1 MLAGMASRL
10 SVQIPVRPGTAPD
23 KRFTAN
29 SPFFEFRPVESPK
42 NQRFDGSALPAFRQK
57 LWDTSRPMEIILIVP
72 LIVLAGVFA
81 MAEIALVSV
90 RKPRL
95 QQWADQGNSG
105 AQTALDL
112 ANKPEIFLATVQ
124 MGMTLIGIF
133 AGAFGE
139 RTLSL
144 RIESSLNGIPSVAPY
159 GHVISLVAVVG
170 AVTYVTLIIGE
181 LVPKQIALHSPER
194 FASALAK
201 PMMALSRVGAPLVSI
216 LNASARMVLRV
227 FRVRPSKE
235 PLVTEEEI
243 KVIME
248 QGAEAGL
255 LEESEHQTVRRLFR
269 LSDRAVRSL
278 MKPRHDIVWLDA
290 DAPAEQTMQQ
300 VVASTHSRF
309 PVARGS
315 LDNIVG
321 IAKEKD
327 LLACCVGGKSMNV
340 IEAAQ
345 PPLFVPGA
353 IPAFRLLELFK
364 KSQTHVAL
372 VVDEYGD
379 VEGLVTINDFF
390 EDLVGEVASADMPQE
405 RHAVQRAD
413 GSWLIDGKML
423 VHDFKELL
431 NLGKLP
437 GEDQSSYLT
446 LGGLV
451 MMQVGRVPV
460 TGDSFEAAGL
470 RFEVVDMDGKRVDK
484 VLVQPRPSSDVG
496 NRETRGPG

>member
-1 MLAGMASRL
+1 M
-10 SVQIPVRPGTAPD
+10 
-23 KRFTAN
+23 
-29 SPFFEFRPVESPK
+29 
-42 NQRFDGSALPAFRQK
+42 
-57 LWDTSRPMEIILIVP
+57 
-72 LIVLAGVFA
+72 FA

-95 QQWADQGNSG
+95 QRWAAQGNTS
-105 AQTALDL
+105 AQVALDL
-112 ANKPEIFLATVQ
+112 ANKPETFLATVQ

-139 RTLSL
+139 RTLAI
-144 RIESSLNGIPSVAPY
+144 RIESYLNGIPRLAPY
-159 GHVISLVAVVG
+159 GHVISLVTVVG
-170 AVTYVTLIIGE
+170 AITYVTLIIGE

-201 PMMALSRVGAPLVSI
+201 PMMLLSRVGAPIVSI
-216 LNASARMVLRV
+216 LNWSARVVLRA
-227 FRVRPSKE
+227 FRIRPSEE

-255 LEESEHQTVRRLFR
+255 LEESEHETVRRLFR
-269 LSDRAVRSL
+269 LSDRAVMAL
-278 MKPRHDIVWLDA
+278 MKPRHDIVWLDV
-290 DAPAEQTMQQ
+290 DAPTEETMKQ
-300 VVASTHSRF
+300 VVASSHSRF
-309 PVARGS
+309 PVVRGS
-315 LDNIVG
+315 LDNVVG
-321 IAKEKD
+321 MVKEKD
-327 LLACCVGGKSMNV
+327 LLACCMSGKPLNLTDAV
-340 IEAAQ
+340 Q

-364 KSQTHVAL
+364 KSRTHVAL

-405 RHAVQRAD
+405 RHAVQRPD
-413 GSWLIDGKML
+413 GSWLIDGKMP

-437 GEDQSSYLT
+437 GEEQSSYLT
-446 LGGLV
+446 LGGFV
-451 MMQVGRVPV
+451 MMQIGRIPV
-460 TGDSFEAAGL
+460 TADSFEAAGL
-470 RFEVVDMDGKRVDK
+470 RFEVADMDGKRVDK
-484 VLVQPRPSSDVG
+484 VLVQPLSSSESENRMRPA
-496 NRETRGPG
+496 PGS

>member
-1 MLAGMASRL
+1 
-10 SVQIPVRPGTAPD
+10 
-23 KRFTAN
+23 
-29 SPFFEFRPVESPK
+29 
-42 NQRFDGSALPAFRQK
+42 
-57 LWDTSRPMEIILIVP
+57 MEIFLIVP

-95 QQWADQGNSG
+95 QQWAAQGNSS
-105 AQTALDL
+105 AQVALDL

-144 RIESSLNGIPSVAPY
+144 RIESYLSGIPPLAPY
-159 GHVISLVAVVG
+159 GHAISLVAVVG

-201 PMMALSRVGAPLVSI
+201 PMMAFSRAGAPIVTI
-216 LNASARMVLRV
+216 LNKSASLVLRA
-227 FRVRPSKE
+227 FRVRPSEE

-269 LSDRAVRSL
+269 LSDRAVTSL

-290 DAPAEQTMQQ
+290 DAPVEQTMKQ
-300 VVASTHSRF
+300 VVASSHSRF

-327 LLACCVGGKSMNV
+327 LLAGCMGGRPLNLIDVS
-340 IEAAQ
+340 Q

-353 IPAFRLLELFK
+353 IPAFRLLEMFK

-372 VVDEYGD
+372 VIDEYGD

-390 EDLVGEVASADMPQE
+390 EDLVGEVASADMPEE
-405 RHAVQRAD
+405 RHAVQRPD
-413 GSWLIDGKML
+413 GSWVVDGKML
-423 VHDFKELL
+423 VHDFKEVLS
-431 NLGKLP
+431 LGKLP
-437 GEDQSSYLT
+437 GEERSSYLT
-446 LGGLV
+446 LGGFV
-451 MMQVGRVPV
+451 MMQIGRVPV
-460 TGDSFEAAGL
+460 AGDSFDAVGL
-470 RFEVVDMDGKRVDK
+470 RFEVAGMDGKRVDK
-484 VLVQPRPSSDVG
+484 VLITALPSSG
-496 NRETRGPG
+496 RENRKEPEPGRAS

>member
-1 MLAGMASRL
+1 
-10 SVQIPVRPGTAPD
+10 
-23 KRFTAN
+23 
-29 SPFFEFRPVESPK
+29 
-42 NQRFDGSALPAFRQK
+42 
-57 LWDTSRPMEIILIVP
+57 MEIILIVP
-72 LIVLAGVFA
+72 LIVLAGMFA

-95 QQWADQGNSG
+95 QQWAAQGNTS
-105 AQTALDL
+105 AQVALDL
-112 ANKPEIFLATVQ
+112 ANKPETFLATVQ

-139 RTLSL
+139 RTLAI
-144 RIESSLNGIPSVAPY
+144 RIESYLNGFPRLAPY
-159 GHVISLVAVVG
+159 GHLISLATVVG

-181 LVPKQIALHSPER
+181 LVPKQIALRSPER

-201 PMMALSRVGAPLVSI
+201 PMMALSRVGAPIVTV
-216 LNASARMVLRV
+216 LNSSASVVLRA
-227 FRVRPSKE
+227 FRIRPSDE

-255 LEESEHQTVRRLFR
+255 LEKSEHETVRRLFR
-269 LSDRAVRSL
+269 LSDRAVMAL
-278 MKPRHDIVWLDA
+278 MIPRHDIVWLDA
-290 DAPAEQTMQQ
+290 DAPTEQTMKQ
-300 VVASTHSRF
+300 VVTSSHSRF

-321 IAKEKD
+321 VAKEKD
-327 LLACCVGGKSMNV
+327 LLAGCMGGGPLNLLAV
-340 IEAAQ
+340 AQ

-353 IPAFRLLELFK
+353 IPAFQLLEMFK
-364 KSQTHVAL
+364 KSRTHIAL

-390 EDLVGEVASADMPQE
+390 EDLVGDVASADTPQE
-405 RHAVQRAD
+405 RHAVQRPD
-413 GSWLIDGKML
+413 GSWLIDGKMP

-437 GEDQSSYLT
+437 GEERGSYLT
-446 LGGLV
+446 LGGFV
-451 MMQVGRVPV
+451 MMQIGRVPAA
-460 TGDSFEAAGL
+460 GDHFEAAGV
-470 RFEVVDMDGKRVDK
+470 RYEVVDMDGKRIDK
-484 VLVQPRPSSDVG
+484 VLVQPLPSSGRDG
-496 NRETRGPG
+496 

>member
-1 MLAGMASRL
+1 
-10 SVQIPVRPGTAPD
+10 
-23 KRFTAN
+23 
-29 SPFFEFRPVESPK
+29 
-42 NQRFDGSALPAFRQK
+42 
-57 LWDTSRPMEIILIVP
+57 MEIVLLVP
-72 LIVLAGVFA
+72 LIALAGVFA

-95 QQWADQGNSG
+95 QQWADHGNTS
-105 AQTALDL
+105 ARVALDL
-112 ANKPEIFLATVQ
+112 ANRPEVFLATVQ
-124 MGMTLIGIF
+124 MGMTFVGVF

-139 RTLSL
+139 RTLAL
-144 RIESSLNGIPSVAPY
+144 RIESFLTGIAPLAPY
-159 GHVISLVAVVG
+159 GHAISLVAVVG
-170 AVTYVTLIIGE
+170 GVTYLTLIIGE

-201 PMMALSRVGAPLVSI
+201 PMLALSRVGAPVVNV
-216 LNASARMVLRV
+216 LNASARLVLRA
-227 FRVRPSKE
+227 FRIKPSEE

-269 LSDRAVRSL
+269 LSDRAVTSL

-290 DAPAEQTMQQ
+290 DAPVEQTIRQ
-300 VVASTHSRF
+300 VVASSHSRF
-309 PVARGS
+309 PVVRGS

-327 LLACCVGGKSMNV
+327 LLACCMSGKPFNL

-353 IPAFRLLELFK
+353 IPAFRLLEMFK
-364 KSQTHVAL
+364 KSHTHVAL
-372 VVDEYGD
+372 VIDEYGD

-390 EDLVGEVASADMPQE
+390 EDLVGEVASADMPEE
-405 RHAVQRAD
+405 RHAVQRPD
-413 GSWLIDGKML
+413 GSWLVDGKML

-431 NLGKLP
+431 HLDRLP
-437 GEDQSSYLT
+437 GDDSSSYLT
-446 LGGLV
+446 LGGFV
-451 MMQVGRVPV
+451 MMQMGRVP
-460 TGDSFEAAGL
+460 GAADSFDAVGL
-470 RFEVVDMDGKRVDK
+470 HFEVVDMDGKRVDK
-484 VLVQPRPSSDVG
+484 VLITVPPSSG
-496 NRETRGPG
+496 RG

>member
-1 MLAGMASRL
+1 
-10 SVQIPVRPGTAPD
+10 
-23 KRFTAN
+23 
-29 SPFFEFRPVESPK
+29 
-42 NQRFDGSALPAFRQK
+42 
-57 LWDTSRPMEIILIVP
+57 MEIILIVP

-95 QQWADQGNSG
+95 QQWADQGNTS
-105 AQTALDL
+105 AQVALDL
-112 ANKPEIFLATVQ
+112 ANKPETFLATVQ
-124 MGMTLIGIF
+124 MGMTLVGIF

-144 RIESSLNGIPSVAPY
+144 RIESYLNGIPRLAPY
-159 GHVISLVAVVG
+159 GHAISLVTVVG

-201 PMMALSRVGAPLVSI
+201 PMMALSRVGAPIVTI
-216 LNASARMVLRV
+216 LNASASVVLRA
-227 FRVRPSKE
+227 FRIRPSEE

-255 LEESEHQTVRRLFR
+255 IEESEHETVRRLFR
-269 LSDRAVRSL
+269 LSDRAVMAL
-278 MKPRHDIVWLDA
+278 MKPRHDIVWLDV
-290 DAPAEQTMQQ
+290 DAPTEQTMKQ
-300 VVASTHSRF
+300 VVASSHSRF

-315 LDNIVG
+315 LDNVVG
-321 IAKEKD
+321 MVKEKD
-327 LLACCVGGKSMNV
+327 LLACCMSGRPLNLTD
-340 IEAAQ
+340 AAQ

-353 IPAFRLLELFK
+353 IPAFRLLEMFK
-364 KSQTHVAL
+364 KSRTHVAL

-390 EDLVGEVASADMPQE
+390 EDLVGEVASADTPQE
-405 RHAVQRAD
+405 RHAVQRPD
-413 GSWLIDGKML
+413 GSWLIDGKMP

-437 GEDQSSYLT
+437 GEERGSYLT
-446 LGGLV
+446 LGGFV
-451 MMQVGRVPV
+451 MMQIGRIPV
-460 TGDSFEAAGL
+460 ATDSFEAAGL

-484 VLVQPRPSSDVG
+484 VLVQPLPSSESE
-496 NRETRGPG
+496 NRMRPAPGS

>member
-1 MLAGMASRL
+1 
-10 SVQIPVRPGTAPD
+10 
-23 KRFTAN
+23 
-29 SPFFEFRPVESPK
+29 
-42 NQRFDGSALPAFRQK
+42 
-57 LWDTSRPMEIILIVP
+57 MEILLIVP

-81 MAEIALVSV
+81 LAEIALVSV

-95 QQWADQGNSG
+95 QRWADQGSAS
-105 AQTALDL
+105 AQVALDL

-144 RIESSLNGIPSVAPY
+144 RIESYLNGIPPLAPY

-201 PMMALSRVGAPLVSI
+201 PMMALSLVGAPVVFI
-216 LNASARMVLRV
+216 LSKSANAVLRAL
-227 FRVRPSKE
+227 RIRPSEE
-235 PLVTEEEI
+235 PLVTKEEI

-255 LEESEHQTVRRLFR
+255 IKEAEHETVRRLFR
-269 LSDRAVRSL
+269 LSDRAVMAL

-290 DAPAEQTMQQ
+290 DAPTERTMKQ
-300 VVASTHSRF
+300 VVASSHSRF

-321 IAKEKD
+321 IVKEKD
-327 LLACCVGGKSMNV
+327 LLACCMSGKPMNLAD
-340 IEAAQ
+340 AAQ

-364 KSQTHVAL
+364 KSRTHVAL

-390 EDLVGEVASADMPQE
+390 EDLVGDVAAADTPQE
-405 RHAVQRAD
+405 RHAVQRPD
-413 GSWLIDGKML
+413 SSWLIDGNML

-437 GEDQSSYLT
+437 GEERGSYLT
-446 LGGLV
+446 LGGFV
-451 MMQVGRVPV
+451 MMQIGRIPV
-460 TGDSFEAAGL
+460 AADSFEAAGL

-484 VLVQPRPSSDVG
+484 VLVRSLSSSESEKG
-496 NRETRGPG
+496 KEPEPGRAS

>member
-1 MLAGMASRL
+1 
-10 SVQIPVRPGTAPD
+10 
-23 KRFTAN
+23 
-29 SPFFEFRPVESPK
+29 
-42 NQRFDGSALPAFRQK
+42 
-57 LWDTSRPMEIILIVP
+57 MEIVLILP

-95 QQWADQGNSG
+95 QQWAAQGNTR
-105 AQTALDL
+105 AQVALEL
-112 ANKPEIFLATVQ
+112 ANKPETFLATVQ
-124 MGMTLIGIF
+124 MGMTFVGIF

-139 RTLSL
+139 RTLSMH
-144 RIESSLNGIPSVAPY
+144 IESYLNGIPPLAPY
-159 GHVISLVAVVG
+159 GHAISLVTVVG

-201 PMMALSRVGAPLVSI
+201 PMMTLSKVGAPIVTI
-216 LNASARMVLRV
+216 LNTSASVVLRA
-227 FRVRPSKE
+227 FRIRPSEE

-255 LEESEHQTVRRLFR
+255 LEESEHETVRRLFR
-269 LSDRAVRSL
+269 LSDRAVMAL
-278 MKPRHDIVWLDA
+278 MKPRHDIVCLDV
-290 DAPAEQTMQQ
+290 DAPAEQTMKQ

-309 PVARGS
+309 PVVRGS
-315 LDNIVG
+315 LDNVVG
-321 IAKEKD
+321 IVKEKD
-327 LLACCVGGKSMNV
+327 LLACCLSGRPLNLADAV
-340 IEAAQ
+340 Q

-364 KSQTHVAL
+364 KSRTHVAL
-372 VVDEYGD
+372 VIDKYGD

-390 EDLVGEVASADMPQE
+390 EDLVGDVASADTPQE
-405 RHAVQRAD
+405 RHAARRPD
-413 GSWLIDGKML
+413 GSWLIDGKMP

-437 GEDQSSYLT
+437 GEERGSYLT
-446 LGGLV
+446 LGGFV
-451 MMQVGRVPV
+451 MMQIGRVPV
-460 TGDSFEAAGL
+460 ATDGFEAAGH

-484 VLVQPRPSSDVG
+484 VLVQPLPSSPAACSLTFLVC
-496 NRETRGPG
+496 

>member
-1 MLAGMASRL
+1 
-10 SVQIPVRPGTAPD
+10 
-23 KRFTAN
+23 
-29 SPFFEFRPVESPK
+29 
-42 NQRFDGSALPAFRQK
+42 
-57 LWDTSRPMEIILIVP
+57 MEVILILP

-95 QQWADQGNSG
+95 QQWAAQGNMR
-105 AQTALDL
+105 AQVALDL

-144 RIESSLNGIPSVAPY
+144 RIESYLNGIPPLAPY
-159 GHVISLVAVVG
+159 GHLISLVAVVG

-194 FASALAK
+194 FASALAT
-201 PMMALSRVGAPLVSI
+201 PMMAFSRVGAPIVTI
-216 LNASARMVLRV
+216 LNKSASFVLRA
-227 FRVRPSKE
+227 FHIRPSAE

-255 LEESEHQTVRRLFR
+255 IEKAEHETVRRLFR
-269 LSDRAVRSL
+269 LSDRAVTAL

-290 DAPAEQTMQQ
+290 DAPQELTMKR
-300 VVASTHSRF
+300 VVASSHSRF

-327 LLACCVGGKSMNV
+327 LLAGCMSGKPLNL

-364 KSQTHVAL
+364 KSRTHVAL
-372 VVDEYGD
+372 VIDEYGD

-405 RHAVQRAD
+405 RHAVQRPD

-423 VHDFKELL
+423 VHDLKELL
-431 NLGKLP
+431 SLGTLP
-437 GEDQSSYLT
+437 GEEQSSYLT
-446 LGGLV
+446 LGGFV
-451 MMQVGRVPV
+451 MMRIGRIPV
-460 TGDSFEAAGL
+460 TGDTFDAVGL

-484 VLVQPRPSSDVG
+484 VLVQPLPPSG
-496 NRETRGPG
+496 REG